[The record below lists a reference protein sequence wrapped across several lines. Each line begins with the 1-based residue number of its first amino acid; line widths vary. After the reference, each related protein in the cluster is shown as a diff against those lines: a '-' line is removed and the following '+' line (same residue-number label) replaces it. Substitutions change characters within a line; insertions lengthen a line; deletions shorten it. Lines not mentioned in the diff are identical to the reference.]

1 MFRIKYCKFSH
12 IDQRNVKE
20 GKGGSYRTKR
30 EALSHL
36 RANHFVDYRDL
47 DIGDEIKKVVP
58 KHYAQ
63 WLSRAQFQAMGEL

>member
-36 RANHFVDYRDL
+36 RANHFVDYREL
-47 DIGDEIKKVVP
+47 DNRLTERKLPDVMYNPTMRCEAYITK
-58 KHYAQ
+58 A
-63 WLSRAQFQAMGEL
+63 